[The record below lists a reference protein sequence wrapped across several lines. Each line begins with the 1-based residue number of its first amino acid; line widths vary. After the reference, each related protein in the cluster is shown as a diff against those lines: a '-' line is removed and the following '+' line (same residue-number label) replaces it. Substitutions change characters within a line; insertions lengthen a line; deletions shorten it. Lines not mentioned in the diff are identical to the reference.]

1 MSLLSQVKQ
10 SGRVWTRK
18 VIAKGITQTAPGSIK
33 YLLFGPRPS
42 QQSISI
48 KFGKLGELLSME
60 IIKGLPH
67 LELLQCGIRCIDEV
81 SKKNKDFDLV
91 WADHEKKIIGYRE
104 LKGNIEMDSEKI
116 PATIE
121 KVKELA
127 MTLGLPGYSID
138 SGILNWSVY
147 DREILTKG
155 KSNIKKCEENGIKVE
170 HMGDFLKTI
179 NFVWEKKDFYDYMK
193 DLGSMVEKG
202 LFGLGHREEED
213 LVKCDHCEFKGK
225 PHEEIYFQDGG
236 NIKTCA
242 EHFQSSWTECDCC
255 HQRLKAKWFPA
266 DKDYLKLTTAFTRN
280 TCFNCIECYAHV
292 PAQHLL

>member
-121 KVKELA
+121 KVKELFEHL
-127 MTLGLPGYSID
+127 TTTSLSGYTID

-155 KSNIKKCEENGIKVE
+155 RSNIKKCEENGIKVE

-179 NFVWEKKDFYDYMK
+179 NFEWEQTDFYDYMK
-193 DLGSMVEKG
+193 ELGVDVNGG
-202 LFGLGHREEED
+202 LFTSDTSAMEQQLKELQAELAAKDAQIVRLRKSNQTLRE
-213 LVKCDHCEFKGK
+213 
-225 PHEEIYFQDGG
+225 
-236 NIKTCA
+236 
-242 EHFQSSWTECDCC
+242 SSIITS
-255 HQRLKAKWFPA
+255 
-266 DKDYLKLTTAFTRN
+266 N
-280 TCFNCIECYAHV
+280 S
-292 PAQHLL
+292 